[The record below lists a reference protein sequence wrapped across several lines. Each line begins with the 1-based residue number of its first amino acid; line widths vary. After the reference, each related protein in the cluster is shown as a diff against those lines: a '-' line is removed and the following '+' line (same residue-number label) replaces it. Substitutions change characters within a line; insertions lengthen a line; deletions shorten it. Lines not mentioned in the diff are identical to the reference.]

1 MQRAVHCM
9 GFVVEWFIGMQ
20 RAAWGF
26 GERWS
31 AWLCFSLCPSVAY
44 CLLSWAPL
52 PRRLPFHTPLC
63 LLKFFQFLSL
73 SLNLQFSFFPLCFKI
88 SLSPVYHISLSKSP
102 SWLLIPFHPFSASP
116 RTSRVVE
123 TSNIYS
129 TESSLKRLCLFFF
142 LQLVLGRMNGNEP
155 NPLAWFVA
163 SVTDIIW
170 PPQPEDS
177 ELFQLSSWYFSFHR
191 TCFKSCRC
199 ISKFCF
205 LCVF

>member
-1 MQRAVHCM
+1 MVCLAVLLS
-9 GFVVEWFIGMQ
+9 V
-20 RAAWGF
+20 
-26 GERWS
+26 
-31 AWLCFSLCPSVAY
+31 SLC
-44 CLLSWAPL
+44 CLLSA
-52 PRRLPFHTPLC
+52 
-63 LLKFFQFLSL
+63 FLSTPSTPSSFPHPSV
-73 SLNLQFSFFPLCFKI
+73 SLEVLPVSLPVSQFAILIFPLCFKI